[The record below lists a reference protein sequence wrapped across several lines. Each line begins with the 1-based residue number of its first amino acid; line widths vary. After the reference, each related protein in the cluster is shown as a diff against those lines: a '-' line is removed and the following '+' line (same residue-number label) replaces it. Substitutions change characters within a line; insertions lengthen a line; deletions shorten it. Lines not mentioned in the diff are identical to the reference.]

1 MRRLRTY
8 IVLISFGSILLN
20 SCVESI
26 DFEVPPAELQTVV
39 EGMITDG
46 PGPYTVKVS
55 KGLSLDADS
64 SANTPIEN
72 FKIILYDDQGNVED
86 FTETSPGIYMTG
98 GVIQGQI
105 GHAYHITL
113 ETSDGKLFESEPDK
127 INPVG
132 KVDSIKFEY
141 EARMVRNVSGIEVQ
155 ADVFNIFVDAHA
167 GSGDENYTRWRFNG
181 TYKVFT
187 LPELRMTKIRSYT
200 PFKDP
205 PPCSGYIVIGF
216 VPAGK
221 LKKVADCTCCTCWV
235 SHFEPVP
242 QISDVQLINGNQ
254 FRNVKVAEVPINNAT
269 FYEKYLVEI
278 EQMSLSRKAFEFFKL
293 IRSQKEGA
301 SSLFQPPSGEIRG
314 NIKPLNTNE
323 PVIGLFWGTSITK
336 KSMFI
341 FRSDVPY
348 PLTPIN
354 MDHDACSNIYP
365 NSVTEKPEEWD

>member
-72 FKIILYDDQGNVED
+72 LKIILYDDQGNVED

-98 GVIQGQI
+98 GVIQGKI

-113 ETSDGKLFESEPDK
+113 ETPDGKLFESEPDK

-141 EARMVRNVSGIEVQ
+141 EARMVGNVSGFEVQ
-155 ADVFNIFVDAHA
+155 KDVFNIFVDAHA
-167 GSGDENYTRWRFNG
+167 GNGDENYTRWRFNG

-301 SSLFQPPSGEIRG
+301 SSLFQPRSGEIRG